1 MTFPEPLE
9 FLYKICQRSGSVQ
22 REVGTSAAFLTH
34 TTTHMKLRL
43 RPPTQGKFDV
53 LVYAR
58 TANTSGPF
66 PEVCNF
72 LLECPQPSP
81 LDPFPENPSM
91 SWGLE
96 QKATSLGLK
105 PSQYEPEI
113 KVDSGT
119 FELVLQTTRPLLMLC
134 KLFHKDL
141 DEQLAK
147 RCVATQSEP
156 DQLSCCILFPKVGY
170 YRLAV
175 YVMDNNSPTTSYS
188 PAGDFLLHCTS
199 NALININKLFPPD
212 LSNTCGPGNT
222 TLQAGLAD
230 FSHTRAIIN
239 TQRGQ
244 CCISFRNEHNLK
256 LQASLSRQERQQP
269 KYPLSRY
276 ALLSCDEKDVTINV
290 ALPEAGVYKLS
301 LFGGSGTTATLTH
314 ICDYVL
320 RSDWDGVWPPFPVSY
335 STWNDEGCIL
345 YEPRTGQLE
354 IMSKVRFCIKALRAQ
369 KVCIIGQSQMD
380 LHLNQHSQMW
390 EGEVNTG
397 TAPQLQLAASFPGG
411 EPGKLSILLCFDVL
425 RTPTG
430 MR

>member
-9 FLYKICQRSGSVQ
+9 FIYKICQRSGSIQ

-34 TTTHMKLRL
+34 TSTHMKLRL

-58 TANTSGPF
+58 TANTSGSF

-72 LLECPQPSP
+72 LLECPKPSP

-91 SWGLE
+91 SWGL
-96 QKATSLGLK
+96 QPKAMKLGLK
-105 PSQYEPEI
+105 PCQYEPEI
-113 KVDSGT
+113 KVESGT
-119 FELVLQTTRPLLMLC
+119 FEMVLQTTRPLLMLC
-134 KLFHKDL
+134 NLFHKEL
-141 DEQLAK
+141 DEGLTK

-156 DQLSCCILFPKVGY
+156 DQLSCHVLFPKVGY
-170 YRLAV
+170 YRLAI
-175 YVMDNNSPTTSYS
+175 YVKDNESTSTTYS

-199 NALININKLFPPD
+199 NSVININKLFPPD

-222 TLQAGLAD
+222 TLKVGLAD
-230 FSHTRAIIN
+230 FSHTNAIIN

-244 CCISFRNEHNLK
+244 CSVTFRNQHGLQ
-256 LQASLSRQERQQP
+256 LQAELSRQERQQP

-276 ALLSCDEKDVTINV
+276 VLLSCDGKDVTISV
-290 ALPEAGVYKLS
+290 ALPEAGVYRLILYGGPANTTKL
-301 LFGGSGTTATLTH
+301 AH
-314 ICDYVL
+314 VCDYVL
-320 RSDWDGVWPPFPVSY
+320 RNDWNGAWPPFPLSY
-335 STWNDEGCIL
+335 SIWNDGGGVL
-345 YEPRTGQLE
+345 FEPRTGQLE
-354 IMSKVRFCIKALRAQ
+354 PMTKVRFCVKVPRAK
-369 KVCIIGQSQMD
+369 KVCIIGQSHMD
-380 LHLNQHSQMW
+380 LDLNQQSQMW

-411 EPGKLSILLCFDVL
+411 DPGKLSILLSFDVL
-425 RTPTG
+425 RTPNG